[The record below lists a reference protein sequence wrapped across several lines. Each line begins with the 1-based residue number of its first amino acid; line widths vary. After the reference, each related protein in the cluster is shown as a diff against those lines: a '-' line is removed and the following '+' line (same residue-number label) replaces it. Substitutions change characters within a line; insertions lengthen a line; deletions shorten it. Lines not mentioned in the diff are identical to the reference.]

1 MVTILYVED
10 EETLAMIVKDSL
22 ESHGYEVVHRKNGQE
37 ALNSFKRGELSYD
50 VILLDVMM
58 PIMDGFSLAE
68 QIRKVDRKVPILFLT
83 ALTSTEDV
91 VKGFKL
97 GANDYIRKPFRVE
110 ELVVRIEALIRLNP
124 DFEAKSVELY
134 TIGQYTFDTSRE
146 ELMYNGEGI
155 KLSYREAGLLRTLL
169 ENEGKVVNRED
180 MIGSNLDS
188 ESYFTGRSLDVFV
201 SRLRKYMSRD
211 SSIQITNVRG
221 VGYKLS
227 ITQSERPKNS

>member
-10 EETLAMIVKDSL
+10 EETLALIVKDSL

-37 ALNSFKRGELSYD
+37 ALNSFKRGEPAFD
-50 VILLDVMM
+50 VVLLDVMM

-68 QIRKVDRKVPILFLT
+68 QIRKIDRKVPILFLT

-91 VKGFKL
+91 VKGFGL

-110 ELVVRIEALIRLNP
+110 ELVVRIEALIRLNTNYKNQP
-124 DFEAKSVELY
+124 VKPYA
-134 TIGQYTFDTSRE
+134 IGQYILNVDAE
-146 ELMYNGEGI
+146 QLVYKGEVT
-155 KLSYREAGLLRTLL
+155 KLSFREVGLLKILI
-169 ENEGKVVNRED
+169 ENKGEVVNRDD
-180 MIGSNLDS
+180 MIRSNLDS

-201 SRLRKYMSRD
+201 SRLRKYMSKD
-211 SSIQITNVRG
+211 PSIQITNVRG

-227 ITQSERPKNS
+227 ITEFK